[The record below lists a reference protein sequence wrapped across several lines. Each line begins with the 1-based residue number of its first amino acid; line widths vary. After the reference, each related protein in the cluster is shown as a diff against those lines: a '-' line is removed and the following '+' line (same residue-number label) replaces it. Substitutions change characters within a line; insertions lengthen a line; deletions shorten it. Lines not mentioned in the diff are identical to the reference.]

1 MLDRTS
7 PIPLHVQ
14 MENILREKLDSGEWS
29 PGQMIPSENELS
41 ALCGISRMTVRNVIT
56 KLVHEDLLERV
67 PGKGT
72 FVKPQKISANP
83 LSYAGIREQLEKKG
97 YEVSTKLISIEKETV
112 SSNIAAHFS
121 IPADTPFFVI
131 KRLRYIKGVPL
142 SLHVSYIPA
151 ILCPDLDQQSL
162 EREQLCVILSQSY
175 GLMPAKTTETLES
188 VAATKEEAHL
198 LSVQVGHPLLLL
210 EDTIL
215 TQEDR
220 VYEFSKVIFRGD
232 KIRLHLSF

>member
-29 PGQMIPSENELS
+29 PGQIIPSENELS

-56 KLVHEDLLERV
+56 KLVHEDLLERI

-131 KRLRYIKGVPL
+131 KRLRYSQPKLRLDACQNNRNPRICRCNQRRGAPSVCTGWTSA
-142 SLHVSYIPA
+142 SLVGGHHSDTRRP
-151 ILCPDLDQQSL
+151 
-162 EREQLCVILSQSY
+162 
-175 GLMPAKTTETLES
+175 GL
-188 VAATKEEAHL
+188 
-198 LSVQVGHPLLLL
+198 
-210 EDTIL
+210 
-215 TQEDR
+215 
-220 VYEFSKVIFRGD
+220 
-232 KIRLHLSF
+232 